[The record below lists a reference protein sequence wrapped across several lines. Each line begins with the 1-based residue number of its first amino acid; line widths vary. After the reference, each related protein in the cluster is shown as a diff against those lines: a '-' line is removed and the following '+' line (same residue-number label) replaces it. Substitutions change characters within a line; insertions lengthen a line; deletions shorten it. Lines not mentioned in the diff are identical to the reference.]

1 MYRYM
6 SLCLLLFTVL
16 ANLLLQTAFAE
27 ETLKIGIKP
36 SEPWV
41 MYDSDKPEDLRQPRG
56 FSIDLWNQIA
66 ANLGVNTQ
74 WVYYDSTKTL
84 IDQTE
89 ANEVDVGISAIT
101 ILSDREKRIDFS
113 NSMYELGLQIMVSPE
128 NQSSNPVK
136 ILLQELGKLLSW
148 QVLFWFLLMLVVTA
162 HLRLWVDRRDKEHS
176 FLPKTYFLG
185 IREALWW
192 GLTMLITWETPK
204 SRGMARVIDLSWH
217 LIGLIAMSIVTAVVT
232 AALTSKAI
240 SGSIQSE
247 KDLPGKTVAAVAT
260 DAPRSYLEKIGADV
274 IPVKSLSEGIDLLL
288 KGEVDALVHDGPRLA
303 YLAKQ
308 ANNQAKETKL
318 AVLPVVF
325 NPQNYGLV
333 FPTNSPWVEKINRVL
348 LSLRES
354 EGLEESFHK
363 QLRMKWIP
371 E

>member
-1 MYRYM
+1 MYRYT
-6 SLCLLLFTVL
+6 LLLF
-16 ANLLLQTAFAE
+16 FAVVSMFSLWSQYVWAD
-27 ETLKIGIKP
+27 ETLKVGIKP

-41 MYDSDKPEDLRQPRG
+41 MYDADIPEEMRQPRG
-56 FSIDLWNQIA
+56 FSIDLWAQIA
-66 ANLGVNTQ
+66 ANLGVKTE

-84 IDQTE
+84 VDQTQKD
-89 ANEVDVGISAIT
+89 EVDVGISAIT
-101 ILSDREKRIDFS
+101 ILAEREKQIDFS

-128 NQSSNPVK
+128 NQSSNPVA

-148 QVLFWFLLMLVVTA
+148 KVLFWFVLMLLVTA
-162 HLRLWVDRRDKEHS
+162 HLRLWVDRRDIEHS
-176 FLPKTYFLG
+176 FLPKTYLAG

-204 SRGMARVIDLSWH
+204 SRGFARVIDLSWH

-247 KDLPGKTVAAVAT
+247 QDLPGKAVAAVAT

-274 IPVKSLSEGIDLLL
+274 VPVASLNEGIDLLT

-308 ANNQAKETKL
+308 LNEKAKTNKVL
-318 AVLPVVF
+318 VLPIVF
-325 NPQNYGLV
+325 NPQNYGLI
-333 FPTNSPWVEKINRVL
+333 FPSESPWIEKVNRVL

-354 EGLEESFHK
+354 DGLEDSFHK
-363 QLRMKWIP
+363 KLQMKWIP
-371 E
+371 K